1 MISKNMPD
9 LTWHTKLRPFL
20 NDQDVP
26 MWMKLFHLFIVVDAQ
41 CAVPKKGGW
50 TIWRQNPNLIAT
62 MSLYDEETRQPIWS
76 PSLSSVQKSIAK
88 LEEMG
93 FIKRVINPLTN
104 QRFIKLNRAR
114 VIEFLRQ
121 NSLDTDI
128 YEALPARSRERK
140 LIRRKILTVADY
152 INARRNAQNEQF
164 KRYLNWQSKKYGYD
178 ITVPDVDIFD
188 INIDETALLTREEVQ
203 MMLEAKEKER
213 IIDNLYARMR
223 TF

>member
-41 CAVPKKGGW
+41 CSTPKKGGW

-62 MSLYDEETRQPIWS
+62 LSLYDEQTRETIWS

-88 LEEMG
+88 LEDMG

-152 INARRNAQNEQF
+152 INAKRTAQNEQF
-164 KRYLNWQSKKYGYD
+164 KRYLNYQSKKYGYD

-213 IIDNLYARMR
+213 IMDNLYERMR
-223 TF
+223 KF